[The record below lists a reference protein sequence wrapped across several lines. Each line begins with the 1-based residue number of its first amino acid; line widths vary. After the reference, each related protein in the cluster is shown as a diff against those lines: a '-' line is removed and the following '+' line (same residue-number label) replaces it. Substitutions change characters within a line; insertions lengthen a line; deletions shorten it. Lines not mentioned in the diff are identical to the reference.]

1 MKKKLLSLLLAMVVS
16 VTGLVGCSNKEE
28 GKKELTKITISEFRN
43 LSWVAAYVAKEK
55 GYFEEEG
62 LDAEFALYDDG
73 PIAFQGMH
81 GGDSQ
86 FCLLSSEPVLKAQEE
101 GLKSKFIY
109 SVLDTRLYGFVTSPE
124 IKDIKELKGKAI
136 FAGMPGSAPYSFVSS
151 ILKEGGL
158 DPEKDVTFVNMDYT
172 ASMPALEKGQIAA
185 SYIHVDNRVELQS
198 MDVNYLV
205 DTIRKDDAM
214 KYLKS
219 EVFPAEIVCTTEKFA
234 EENPETVQAFVNAI
248 SKATEWMNEN
258 SGEEIAKVLAP
269 YYEGMD
275 QKVLAQKLDIL
286 KESITKTG
294 FIGEEEE
301 KAVQNF
307 CMGNGVITKEIPYEE
322 VVDMT
327 FVNKYQEEK

>member
-1 MKKKLLSLLLAMVVS
+1 MKKKLLSLLLAIVVS

-43 LSWVAAYVAKEK
+43 LSWVAAYIAKEN

-136 FAGMPGSAPYSFVSS
+136 FAGMPGSAPYSFVSA

-205 DTIRKDDAM
+205 DTIRKDDAI